1 MKKLFFIAAI
11 ACVAL
16 ASCVKNE
23 LAPSVTQQD
32 EITFATPVV
41 GNLTKAVTGEI
52 GNNYSKDENFV
63 VYGWYCTE
71 DSFNPDKCTVY
82 MNGVTCK
89 HNANRNVESD
99 AGDQGA
105 WEPATTYYWP
115 KNGRLTFSAYSPAE
129 LVAGSIANNPKTGLI
144 VSNYT
149 VNTDVTKQYDF
160 LYSDRAYNKTTSI
173 GETNAVYDGVD
184 ILFRHALSS
193 IHVKVKTDKTYPE
206 GTIKVNSIIF
216 KNVYCTADFKENL
229 TTGTEG
235 ESKTSAA
242 WVCHHGPKDIVI
254 GSTAQA
260 VAYDAAKYGTTA
272 ILIPQQFVV
281 GENKIELVVNY
292 TIKNGGGS
300 TIDQVA
306 ELSLVANGS
315 VDGGEATTIY
325 QWVKGYRYT
334 YNLTFSLNEIYFA
347 PSVETWYDV
356 AMNEMGI

>member
-11 ACVAL
+11 AGVAL

-23 LAPSVTQQD
+23 PTPSVTHQD
-32 EITFATPVV
+32 KITFTTPVV

-52 GNNYSKDENFV
+52 GNDYSKDEKFV
-63 VYGWYCTE
+63 VYGWYCTA
-71 DSFNPDKCTVY
+71 DSFNPENCSVY
-82 MNGVTCK
+82 MNGVTCAHK
-89 HNANRNVESD
+89 ADRNVESD

-115 KNGRLTFSAYSPAE
+115 KNGKLTFSAYSPAE
-129 LVAGSIANNPKTGLI
+129 LTATSITNDHKTGLN
-144 VSNYT
+144 VSGYT
-149 VNTDVTKQYDF
+149 VDTDITKQYDF

-184 ILFRHALSS
+184 ILFRHAMSS
-193 IHVKVKTDKTYPE
+193 IHVNVKTDKTYPE
-206 GTIKVNSIIF
+206 GTITVKSITF
-216 KNVYCTADFKENL
+216 RNVKCTADFKENL
-229 TTGTEG
+229 TNGTEE

-242 WVCHHGPKDIVI
+242 WDGHYNPQNIVI
-254 GSTAQA
+254 GNTAQA
-260 VAYDAAKYGTTA
+260 VAYDATKYGTTA

-281 GENKIELVVNY
+281 GENTIDLVVNY

-325 QWVKGYRYT
+325 QWVKGYRYI

-347 PSVETWYDV
+347 PSVETWYNV
-356 AMNEMGI
+356 TMNEMGI